1 MSDRLEGYKIEI
13 IYNDDPQLKEDGQ
26 PFKHPKQYIAHA
38 PAIEGSKVFASS
50 PEEVLNKII
59 VFLDSRAREFFRQN
73 LITLK
78 RVIDEEGEDEDREV
92 VISEGEVIGIYD
104 KPNQARDR
112 GQEDDLVGKK
122 S

>member
-26 PFKHPKQYIAHA
+26 PFKHPKQYIAYA

-50 PEEVLNKII
+50 PEDALNNII
-59 VFLDSRAREFFRQN
+59 EYLDIRTRELFNQN

-78 RVIDEEGEDEDREV
+78 RVIDEEGEDEGREV
-92 VISEGEVIGIYD
+92 VISEGEVIGHLLI
-104 KPNQARDR
+104 
-112 GQEDDLVGKK
+112 
-122 S
+122 